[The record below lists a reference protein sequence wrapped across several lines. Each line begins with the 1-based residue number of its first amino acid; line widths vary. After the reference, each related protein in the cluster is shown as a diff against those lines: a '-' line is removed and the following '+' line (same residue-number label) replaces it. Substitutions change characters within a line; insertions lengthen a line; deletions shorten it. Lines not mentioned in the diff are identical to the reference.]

1 MRRDGSCRSIA
12 LFSGP
17 GIQQSRDFFAE
28 NVISAMC
35 EIRPVDYAVSMFMH
49 NSRVKGLAG

>member
-1 MRRDGSCRSIA
+1 MLCEAWRKLQIISNAD
-12 LFSGP
+12 LFSGL

-28 NVISAMC
+28 NI
-35 EIRPVDYAVSMFMH
+35 IRPVDYAVSMFMH